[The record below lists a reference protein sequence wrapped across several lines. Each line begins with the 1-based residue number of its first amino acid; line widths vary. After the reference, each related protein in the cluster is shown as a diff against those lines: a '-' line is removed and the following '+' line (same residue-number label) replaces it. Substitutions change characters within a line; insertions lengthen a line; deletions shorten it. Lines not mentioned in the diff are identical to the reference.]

1 MIREGKTVDPQ
12 HDYAAETEK
21 MKERITQIKSD
32 PERALFSDF
41 KGTAPSGAVTA
52 WVDLLGRL
60 KRITFKPGVLYEG
73 GEPWLTNEIMLA
85 YQDAA
90 KAANFLDFN
99 LAEFARELNEA
110 PALKQ
115 RMDNEE
121 NERSRQRGQSAQQDD
136 DTYYEETRFLR

>member
-1 MIREGKTVDPQ
+1 MDPRR
-12 HDYAAETEK
+12 DYVGEAET
-21 MKERITQIKSD
+21 MKERIAHIKSD

-41 KGTAPSGAVTA
+41 KGTAPSGAATV

-60 KRITFKPGVLYEG
+60 KRITFKPGILYEG
-73 GEPWLTNEIMLA
+73 GEPWLINEIMVA
-85 YQDAA
+85 YQEAA

-115 RMDNEE
+115 RMENEE
-121 NERSRQRGQSAQQDD
+121 NERRRQREQSAKQDD
-136 DTYYEETRFLR
+136 DTYYEEGHFLR